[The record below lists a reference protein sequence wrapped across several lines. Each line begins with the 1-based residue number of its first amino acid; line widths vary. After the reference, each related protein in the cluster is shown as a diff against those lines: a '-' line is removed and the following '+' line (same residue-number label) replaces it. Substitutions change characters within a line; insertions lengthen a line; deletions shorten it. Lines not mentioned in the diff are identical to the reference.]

1 MTKGLII
8 STLCYGA
15 LFFAFHLLVLY
26 VSNGKV
32 FRSEDATESAYLAL
46 VTSIVWFISFYC
58 VNRFR
63 SKKND
68 H

>member
-15 LFFAFHLLVLY
+15 LFFAFHILVLY

-32 FRSEDATESAYLAL
+32 LRSEDVIESAYLAL
-46 VTSIVWFISFYC
+46 LTSIVWFISFYC

-63 SKKND
+63 SMKND